1 MVTSAPAAPLPTA
14 GGHEAEEERVS
25 AETVFQWTIGFLVVW
40 GIAVVGYAFWQATN
54 PAWNP
59 APPEPIELHH
69 HGHGHDH
76 AGHGGAHAGHGHD
89 HGH

>member
-1 MVTSAPAAPLPTA
+1 MVTSAPAVRSPAA
-14 GGHEAEEERVS
+14 DGRAVKEEWVS
-25 AETVFQWTIGFLVVW
+25 AETVFQWAIGFLVVW
-40 GIAVVGYAFWQATN
+40 GIAVIGYAFWQATN

-69 HGHGHDH
+69 GHGADHGGHGH
-76 AGHGGAHAGHGHD
+76 GHGHD

>member
-1 MVTSAPAAPLPTA
+1 M
-14 GGHEAEEERVS
+14 S
-25 AETVFQWTIGFLVVW
+25 AETVFQWAIGFLIVW
-40 GIAVVGYAFWQATN
+40 GIAVIGYAFWQATN

-69 HGHGHDH
+69 HAHG
-76 AGHGGAHAGHGHD
+76 AGHGADQGGHSARGHD

>member
-1 MVTSAPAAPLPTA
+1 VRAAA
-14 GGHEAEEERVS
+14 SREEERVS
-25 AETVFQWTIGFLVVW
+25 AETVFQWAIGFLVIW
-40 GIAVVGYAFWQATN
+40 GLAVVAYAFWQATS

-76 AGHGGAHAGHGHD
+76 GGHGHGQDD
-89 HGH
+89 HGHGH

>member
-1 MVTSAPAAPLPTA
+1 
-14 GGHEAEEERVS
+14 VS
-25 AETVFQWTIGFLVVW
+25 AETVFQWSIGFLVVW
-40 GIAVVGYAFWQATN
+40 GLGVVAYAFWQATN

-76 AGHGGAHAGHGHD
+76 GAHAGHGGHGHDD
-89 HGH
+89 HGHGDHGHGH